1 MALHA
6 VEVLWVLAGGSL
18 VVACFTLL
26 SSARP
31 ILQAPFSREA
41 VRDLTGILRWYLAT
55 VIVGSVIGRMDVFF
69 VSSLAGVKEAGVF
82 AAAQLFA
89 LLPQLLGI
97 YMAAVFSPKVLPMWR
112 KGELG
117 PVYRKYLWGLLAL
130 AVAGY
135 AGALLVVGVFG
146 SRILP
151 ESYQEAAP
159 VILLLLPAGLSAFV
173 AFPWTI
179 PFLLYARP
187 KLLLFA
193 DCLSL
198 PLLIFAYSLAIP
210 RFGIAAPPL

>member
-1 MALHA
+1 
-6 VEVLWVLAGGSL
+6 
-18 VVACFTLL
+18 
-26 SSARP
+26 
-31 ILQAPFSREA
+31 
-41 VRDLTGILRWYLAT
+41 
-55 VIVGSVIGRMDVFF
+55 MDVFF

-135 AGALLVVGVFG
+135 AGALLLVGILG
-146 SRILP
+146 DRILP
-151 ESYQEAAP
+151 ESYREAAP

-210 RFGIAAPPL
+210 RFGIRGAALVTSAFGLLRTGFYLLLAQRILRDDPEGREWSARPGFGNSMQLAGSST